1 MRPATVPEARSRVL
15 ELRRTHSISD
25 VAKLTGL
32 PVGTVKTIL
41 SRSGMRRNNE
51 ALRRL
56 MTLPEPREGAGR
68 SLAVPEVPELKGVTG
83 NIEIDSV
90 IQLREFIR
98 TGDPVLIA
106 KSLDAVK
113 RIKTPLKEL
122 ENAYGD
128 WLLRNH
134 PGGVLAAAFG
144 SIGFADLDGLAKSAL
159 ERAQRKAD
167 ALARFGSVDDVFAAT
182 PAEQFCLDALHGLE
196 REAGSLWIDADKAGV
211 RFRGHPEL
219 LPHTLDDC
227 LWELRY
233 WSSLYWLRCAFE
245 GSGDDLDEVNA
256 RRAFLFSEL
265 ATIRPRSRNEA
276 VAVLRYLAEE
286 DAMDRFGVDDILHNL
301 IR

>member
-1 MRPATVPEARSRVL
+1 ML

-41 SRSGMRRNNE
+41 SRSGTRRDNE

-56 MTLPEPREGAGR
+56 MTLPEPREGANR

-90 IQLREFIR
+90 IQLRAFIN
-98 TGDPVLIA
+98 TGDPALIA
-106 KSLDAVK
+106 KSLEAVR
-113 RIKTPLKEL
+113 RIRTPLKKL
-122 ENAYGD
+122 EEAYRD

-134 PGGVLAAAFG
+134 PGGALAAVFG
-144 SIGFADLDGLAKSAL
+144 SVGFADLEGFAERSM

-167 ALARFGSVDDVFAAT
+167 ALARFGSEHELLSAT
-182 PAEQFCLDALHGLE
+182 PAERFCIEALHGLE
-196 REAGSLWIDADKAGV
+196 REAGELWIDPDKANA
-211 RFRGHPEL
+211 RFREHPEL
-219 LPHTLDDC
+219 LPHTLADC
-227 LWELRY
+227 LWELGY
-233 WSSLYWLRCAFE
+233 WSSLYRLRCVFE
-245 GSGDDLDEVNA
+245 GSGDDLEEVSA
-256 RRAFLFSEL
+256 RRDFLFDEL
-265 ATIRPRSRNEA
+265 ATIRPRSREEA

-286 DAMDRFGVDDILHNL
+286 DAMDRAGVDAVLHNL